1 MVTAHVR
8 RGYDR
13 GIDLLDR
20 LVPLARALRGALL
33 AYALVVAAA
42 VVVIA
47 GVLLGHDAPGVWFTW
62 LGFVVLV
69 GVLSIAPILL
79 LVFVAMLKE
88 VLDLPAKLRALP
100 DVGPAHAVE
109 LAKLV
114 AEARRPPPDGTP
126 RPRPRS
132 MPRSIWQAGRLMTRL
147 HDDIPF
153 PGPLLVI
160 VRVPL
165 LIAVGAAFL
174 VGMFEIVGAVALVVL
189 TAALAIIG

>member
-1 MVTAHVR
+1 MTAHVR

-20 LVPLARALRGALL
+20 LVPLARALREALFV
-33 AYALVVAAA
+33 YALVVAAA

-47 GVLLGHDAPGVWFTW
+47 GILLWRDAPGVWFTW
-62 LGFVVLV
+62 LAFVALV
-69 GVLSIAPILL
+69 AALSVAPVLL

-88 VLDLPAKLRALP
+88 VLELPAKLRALP
-100 DVGPAHAVE
+100 DVGPAHAAE
-109 LAKLV
+109 LATLV
-114 AEARRPPPDGTP
+114 AEARRSPPEGTP
-126 RPRPRS
+126 RQRPRS
-132 MPRSIWQAGRLMTRL
+132 MPRSIWQAGRLMAQL

-165 LIAVGAAFL
+165 LIAVGAAFV
-174 VGMFEIVGAVALVVL
+174 VGMFVIVGAVALAVVA
-189 TAALAIIG
+189 AALALFG